1 MRRLRAFREI
11 CKERGVSKGISFV
24 FDKISDKILSR
35 KHIVCKKYGNR
46 FFRVCLIIDHN
57 LGGGANKYRNDLMN
71 GYIYKIYLSP
81 TGEVVYDI
89 QIGGECPAVINNIPE
104 IGVVKKK

>member
-1 MRRLRAFREI
+1 
-11 CKERGVSKGISFV
+11 
-24 FDKISDKILSR
+24 
-35 KHIVCKKYGNR
+35 
-46 FFRVCLIIDHN
+46 
-57 LGGGANKYRNDLMN
+57 MN

>member
-1 MRRLRAFREI
+1 MCFW
-11 CKERGVSKGISFV
+11 KKKKGVHIDSKFQ
-24 FDKISDKILSR
+24 
-35 KHIVCKKYGNR
+35 
-46 FFRVCLIIDHN
+46 
-57 LGGGANKYRNDLMN
+57 LGDLVLFKYRNDLMN

-81 TGEVVYDI
+81 TGEVVYDV